1 MIPKTLVLFLCATS
15 IAVPATAGERGPLAI
30 LADALI
36 VRPASLAVTVV
47 GSGLF
52 VATLPFSVPSKS
64 TGTTAEALVG
74 YPARMTFVRP
84 LGDLDG
90 LTGPEWS
97 GTSFAE
103 EVEEGNFSEVP
114 EEMPAEE
121 PQ

>member
-1 MIPKTLVLFLCATS
+1 MMPKTLVLFLCTA
-15 IAVPATAGERGPLAI
+15 IVAVPATAGERGPLAI

-52 VATLPFSVPSKS
+52 VATLPFSVPSRS

-84 LGDLDG
+84 LGDLDA

-97 GTSFAE
+97 GEPLAE
-103 EVEEGNFSEVP
+103 EAEEGNFL
-114 EEMPAEE
+114 EMPGETQAEE